1 MNYRYC
7 EICES
12 CFAYI
17 YTWCNRFHYQKKKN
31 LQRFFHCAE
40 QKIKGS
46 YNWKRPTV
54 KNDLYKFEGEDFEFK
69 VIIQI
74 KTELQYSHLSRKN
87 FNLINIQY
95 FVYCEKRFLR
105 VKKRNWTSLLNQT
118 IRCSEN
124 GIFGVNSR
132 NKDNPQLAITE
143 YVILWSSGDYKVT
156 NFNHIGE
163 YLTSLAWNCWIK
175 QRCRKCNYWI

>member
-1 MNYRYC
+1 MSSGCIGSENIPNLCCNNWTTDIVKSVRV
-7 EICES
+7 
-12 CFAYI
+12 ALHI
-17 YTWCNRFHYQKKKN
+17 YTHDVIVFITKKKKKKN

-40 QKIKGS
+40 EKIKGS

-54 KNDLYKFEGEDFEFK
+54 KNDLDKFEGEDFEFK

-105 VKKRNWTSLLNQT
+105 VNKRNWTSLLNQT

-132 NKDNPQLAITE
+132 NKDNP
-143 YVILWSSGDYKVT
+143 
-156 NFNHIGE
+156 
-163 YLTSLAWNCWIK
+163 
-175 QRCRKCNYWI
+175 